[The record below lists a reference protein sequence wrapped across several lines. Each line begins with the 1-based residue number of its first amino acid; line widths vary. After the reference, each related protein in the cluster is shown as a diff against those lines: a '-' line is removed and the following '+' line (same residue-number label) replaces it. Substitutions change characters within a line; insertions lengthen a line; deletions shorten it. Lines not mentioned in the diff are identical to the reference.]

1 MAGFGDN
8 STCFMREGRVPAGG
22 LRIEAGCWTQTS
34 DATAHIP
41 TKLTEIFSFIC
52 GSATPN
58 EIPDISNSFIK
69 CGLSGTPSVMNYI
82 AVGI

>member
-8 STCFMREGRVPAGG
+8 STCFMRTGTVPTGG
-22 LRIEAGCWTQTS
+22 LRIEAGCWTQTA

-41 TKLTEIFSFIC
+41 TQLSTIFAFVC

-58 EIPDISNSFIK
+58 EAPDVSGSFIK
-69 CGLSGTPSVMNYI
+69 CGLAGTPSVMNYI
-82 AVGI
+82 AIGW